1 MTDEK
6 TIKVGLGLYILNDRG
21 QVLLG
26 LRKAK
31 HGEGTWCPPGGH
43 LEYGESFEEGAVREA
58 FEETGIRVNPAD
70 VRGINADAGF
80 FKGFANRAF
89 FKTFAVFQMSSR
101 RTPGAFAV
109 FCLAQPEQNLSSVIE
124 NIQSQTDFY
133 RFFVRHFF
141 LLSAYFSFM
150 VLFGN
155 KKRAPC

>member
-1 MTDEK
+1 MRLQKIGCRQKHVFRQLVRVEPLPAGAFVRFGDSRFAGKRTGCQIDRHIVLSRFREK
-6 TIKVGLGLYILNDRG
+6 VVGNAR
-21 QVLLG
+21 
-26 LRKAK
+26 
-31 HGEGTWCPPGGH
+31 H
-43 LEYGESFEEGAVREA
+43 
-58 FEETGIRVNPAD
+58 AD